1 MLPLLERI
9 DTMQDMIIETAQA
22 MNSLQLS
29 MAYSVAVTDLAM
41 DTTAD
46 LAQQAV
52 SQIMPPIAPVS
63 MGAFIDT
70 YA

>member
-1 MLPLLERI
+1 
-9 DTMQDMIIETAQA
+9 MQDMIIETAQA

-41 DTTAD
+41 ETTAD

-52 SQIMPPIAPVS
+52 SQMMPAVAPVPV
-63 MGAFIDT
+63 GTFIDT

>member
-1 MLPLLERI
+1 
-9 DTMQDMIIETAQA
+9 MQDMIIETAQA

-52 SQIMPPIAPVS
+52 SQMMPSIAPVS

>member
-1 MLPLLERI
+1 
-9 DTMQDMIIETAQA
+9 MQDMIIETAQA

-41 DTTAD
+41 DTTTD

-52 SQIMPPIAPVS
+52 SQLMPSVAPVP
-63 MGAFIDT
+63 MGTFIDT